1 MFVIP
6 TIRLFKILHPH
17 STFRIPHSSLV
28 TRHSQGSPIRFPNSA
43 FRIPHSSLVIRHS
56 EVPSTHFPHS
66 AFPTRHSSFVIP
78 RFLQPTFRIPHSAF
92 RIPHSAFRLPPSD
105 FLPGFQ
111 PEKSYPSGIAFK
123 TNGHRFSFDNDRH
136 FTCSVGVRQHGFK
149 MSGLFYHIIIIDL
162 KAVFGKCCTSCP
174 GIGSGILPENQDFIW
189 HFSLLPIRRIWL

>member
-56 EVPSTHFPHS
+56 EVPSTHF
-66 AFPTRHSSFVIP
+66 
-78 RFLQPTFRIPHSAF
+78 PHSAF

-189 HFSLLPIRRIWL
+189 HFYLLPIRQIWL

>member
-1 MFVIP
+1 MTNVRHSNNSVIQNSSSTFHIPNSPFVARHSSFP
-6 TIRLFKILHPH
+6 GFSNPH
-17 STFRIPHSSLV
+17 S
-28 TRHSQGSPIRFPNSA
+28 
-43 FRIPHSSLVIRHS
+43 
-56 EVPSTHFPHS
+56 E
-66 AFPTRHSSFVIP
+66 FPTRHSSFVIP

-92 RIPHSAFRLPPSD
+92 RIPTSPFRLPPSD

>member
-56 EVPSTHFPHS
+56 EVPSTHF
-66 AFPTRHSSFVIP
+66 
-78 RFLQPTFRIPHSAF
+78 
-92 RIPHSAFRLPPSD
+92 PHSAFRLPPSD

>member
-1 MFVIP
+1 MTNVRHSNNSVIQNSSSAFHIPNSPFVA
-6 TIRLFKILHPH
+6 RH
-17 STFRIPHSSLV
+17 SSFPGFSNPLSEFRIPNSPLV
-28 TRHSQGSPIRFPNSA
+28 TRHSSFRGSFNP
-43 FRIPHSSLVIRHS
+43 L
-56 EVPSTHFPHS
+56 
-66 AFPTRHSSFVIP
+66 
-78 RFLQPTFRIPHSAF
+78 SAF